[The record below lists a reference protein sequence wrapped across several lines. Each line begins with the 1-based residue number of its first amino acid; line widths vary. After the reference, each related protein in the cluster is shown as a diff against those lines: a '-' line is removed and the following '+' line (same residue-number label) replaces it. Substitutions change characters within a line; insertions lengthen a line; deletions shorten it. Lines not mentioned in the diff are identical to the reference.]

1 MDWDRKWIVD
11 FKSRKTQ
18 LLLSDHPNNTSA
30 IDVKMDSTDVPCK
43 IKGGVESMI
52 KGQLKCTI

>member
-52 KGQLKCTI
+52 KG